1 MRVLIAI
8 IWYCLS
14 CGVVSAYA
22 QNTPSPILDTVIKYS
37 PYTFGIFGSGGEN
50 LHTAS
55 FSGFKGIP
63 SCCPEYTNANAL
75 GSSFG
80 FIGNYAL
87 TPQFGIGLRA
97 GFNGLGGNFASEEI
111 QYVMSQQGFATITHS
126 LETSIGV
133 LSLEPQAIYSV
144 GNANLSGGLWFGLPL
159 SMTFSQR
166 ESIFPGT
173 FDGLNRVRNE
183 LSGDIPSI
191 PPILMGISGGI
202 SYEFPLN
209 KNKNLRIAP
218 EVRGFALLNEL
229 SESTN
234 WKTIGIRA
242 GLSVLW
248 TSIEKIPP
256 PPPLPPPIKQLP
268 ELLTSLKVSED
279 NIHTKHIDSFLLTET
294 IHQVVQPI
302 LPYVFFED
310 ESAEIATRYQ
320 LLSNQ
325 QAEQFNE
332 QSLISLDVLKRYYH
346 ILNLAGLRLRN
357 DTSLRL
363 TITGTTSGAGKER
376 RNIQLAKN
384 RAQVIARYLYNI
396 WNIDSTRL
404 LIQAKGMPDNPS
416 NNAYPEGMAEN
427 RRVELEFSDPRVFE
441 VLTIMDSVLTVK
453 PEQAFV
459 KGELESGTMID
470 KWRLTIMTDTNYLH
484 ESLGMHD
491 TFVGTTLK
499 IEPDKLGKTLDSLR
513 FRYNVVDTAG
523 RSRTSSIVI
532 PISYQQIFINKSIV
546 NTENDNIK
554 RYSLI
559 LFDFDESTLI
569 DRNMRVIDAIKAK
582 NNIEIVSIIGATDRF
597 GDQERNAKLAIE
609 RAMSVGKLLNVNPS
623 IIQSNSTYEGT
634 SNEVPEGR
642 FYNRTVIIEAKE
654 D

>member
-8 IWYCLS
+8 IWYCVS
-14 CGVVSAYA
+14 CGVFSAYA
-22 QNTPSPILDTVIKYS
+22 QNAPSAIHDTVIKYS
-37 PYTFGIFGSGGEN
+37 PYTFGIFGSGGMN

-63 SCCPEYTNANAL
+63 SCCPEYTNAKAL

-87 TPQFGIGLRA
+87 TPEFGIGMRA

-144 GNANLSGGLWFGLPL
+144 GNANLSGGLLFGIPL

-191 PPILMGISGGI
+191 PSILMGISGGV

-218 EVRGFALLNEL
+218 EVRGYALLNEL

-242 GLSVLW
+242 ALSVLW
-248 TSIEKIPP
+248 TSFEKIP
-256 PPPLPPPIKQLP
+256 PPPLPPPVKQLP
-268 ELLTSLKVSED
+268 ELLTSLKVTED
-279 NIHTKHIDSFLLTET
+279 KLHKNNIDSFLLKET
-294 IHQVVQPI
+294 IYQVVQPI
-302 LPYVFFED
+302 LPFVFFED

-325 QAEQFNE
+325 QAAQFNE
-332 QSLISLDVLKRYYH
+332 QSLISLDVLGRYYH
-346 ILNLAGLRLRN
+346 ILNLAGLRLKN

-363 TITGTTSGAGKER
+363 TIAGTSSGGGKER
-376 RNIQLAKN
+376 RNLLLAKN
-384 RAQVIARYLYNI
+384 RAETIARYLYNV
-396 WNIDSTRL
+396 WNIDSTRI

-416 NNAYPEGMAEN
+416 NNGYPEGMAEN
-427 RRVELEFSDPRVFE
+427 RRVELKFSNPAIFE
-441 VLTIMDSVLTVK
+441 VLTIMDSVLTVN
-453 PEQAFV
+453 PEQAYV
-459 KGELESGTMID
+459 RGKMESGTMID
-470 KWRLTIMTDTNYLH
+470 KWRLTVMTDTNYLH

-491 TFVGTTLK
+491 TFVSTTLN
-499 IEPDKLGKTLDSLR
+499 IPSNKLGKLHDSVR

-523 RSRTSSIVI
+523 RSHTSSIVI
-532 PISYQQIFINKSIV
+532 PVSYHQTFIDKTIV
-546 NTENDNIK
+546 DVENDKIK
-554 RYSLI
+554 RYALI
-559 LFDFDESTLI
+559 LFDFNTSTLN
-569 DRNMRVIDAIKAK
+569 DRNMRVIDAIKARE
-582 NNIEIVSIIGATDRF
+582 NVEIVSIMGATDRF
-597 GDQERNAKLAIE
+597 GDQERNSKLALE
-609 RAMSVGKLLNVNPS
+609 RAIVVGKLLNANPS
-623 IIQSNSTYEGT
+623 IIRSNSAYEGI
-634 SNEVPEGR
+634 SNQLPEGR

-654 D
+654 